1 MKQSVFGGVLAVAS
15 AVACTV
21 MLGGGVASAS
31 GGWTIQS
38 TYAPPTAPK
47 KDIALNEVSCSAASA
62 CVTFG
67 RAGSGKFL
75 SESWNGT
82 KWTPLLTRY
91 PNDGGQLQGVACS
104 GAGACT
110 AVGFGIIGTTG
121 VSLIERWNGTS
132 WQQQTAPTPSG
143 GTEPSLD
150 GVSCPGA
157 GSCIAVGGYNTGTGE
172 DTGATLAESWNGTT
186 WSIQPTPS
194 TGYSDS
200 TMTSVSCLSSTD
212 CVAVGRAGNSVTT
225 PVALAERWNGTSW
238 TIQKTPAVSGQSF
251 LESVSCGAANS
262 CIATGGILTSTGDVP
277 LVEHWN
283 GTSWVLQHFPSAK
296 NEGFGQVSCPS
307 ATSCTAV
314 GTTTNSSGVPVA
326 TAAHWN
332 GTAWTLQHMAIPAG
346 AIATVPSLAGLS
358 CPSVSV
364 CEAVGFFHV
373 KAKVGMFKDKT
384 LIEAN

>member
-1 MKQSVFGGVLAVAS
+1 MRQSVFGGVLAVAS

-82 KWTPLLTRY
+82 KWTPTLTRY
-91 PNDGGQLQGVACS
+91 PNDGGQLESIACS

-121 VSLIERWNGTS
+121 VNLIERWNGTS
-132 WQQQTAPTPSG
+132 WKQQTAPTPSG
-143 GTEPSLD
+143 GTEPAFI

-157 GSCIAVGGYNTGTGE
+157 GSCIAVGEYNTGGGL
-172 DTGATLAESWNGTT
+172 DSNAPLAESWNGTT

-200 TMTSVSCLSSTD
+200 SLTSVSCLSTTD
-212 CVAVGRAGNSVTT
+212 CVAVGREGSGPTT
-225 PVALAERWNGTSW
+225 PVAFAESWNGTSW
-238 TIQKTPAVSGQSF
+238 TIQKTPAVTGQSF
-251 LESVSCGAANS
+251 LESVSCGAVNF
-262 CIATGGILTSTGDVP
+262 CLATGGVETSTGDTS
-277 LVEHWN
+277 LVERWN
-283 GTSWVLQHFPSAK
+283 GTSWVLMHLTGAK
-296 NEGFGQVSCPS
+296 SEGFGQISCPS

-314 GTTTNSSGVPVA
+314 GSVANSSGMQVA
-326 TAAHWN
+326 TSAHWN
-332 GTAWTLQHMAIPAG
+332 GNGWTLQRMASPAG
-346 AIATVPSLAGLS
+346 ASVPSLASLS

-364 CEAVGFFHV
+364 CEAVGFFHA
-373 KAKVGMFKDKT
+373 KAKVGGFQDKT